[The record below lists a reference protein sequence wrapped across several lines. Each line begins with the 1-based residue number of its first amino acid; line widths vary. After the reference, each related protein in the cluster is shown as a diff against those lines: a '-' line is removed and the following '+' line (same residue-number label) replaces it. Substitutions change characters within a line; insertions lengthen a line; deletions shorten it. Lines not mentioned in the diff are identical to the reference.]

1 MEATRP
7 SGTEIVGHLV
17 QALVYLG
24 LAVEAGERWWIYA
37 AMLGV
42 AGAAQLGGM
51 AASWAGKPRI
61 VGISALASLLI
72 VGALYAEALAQA
84 IYARDHFGPMT
95 GEAVVNSFGTTLAL
109 LPWVVLWPLSRLPAL
124 RAPKALLLLPLCG
137 LLPLRAVAAPK
148 VQEDPV
154 ALRAAS
160 EAVWKQW
167 QGGAV
172 AQLPTGTLV
181 TPYMA
186 GVPDRTLRSGK
197 DPLVLPVFPTDS
209 SQAALVVELPL
220 ERPYKGLIRPGRD
233 APLLKE
239 PVSPRKHAQN
249 IKRQEIFPGASLPAA
264 MDKSVRFHSAL
275 ISDKGWLPLVD
286 GWSEPPVMTPQSL
299 DASVEAGA
307 RHLIKNMQEDGRF
320 TYIVKGPTGTP
331 GRGYNYPRHAGT
343 SWFLARAAAIF
354 PDPSIGEAADRAIG
368 HLDRT
373 SRRTADGRAFV
384 LDPERTDGKAW
395 VGTTALANMAVAL
408 RGNNPELLKA
418 WTLQLAASV
427 DAQGKVLG
435 EMDLASGKFPD
446 QPANPYGQGQAMLG
460 LILAERAGEMSGKD
474 ALDRSIAYV
483 RKDYAG
489 ATHPLLVAD
498 EHWMCLVAVA
508 LHEQRQSDAADGV
521 CAAYVAKERFG
532 TPAPGGGL
540 QPATGPAAG
549 LAEAV
554 IAWAWITKDPAW
566 KQRSEN
572 YGWLFL
578 RAQYR
583 PEDAPMLEGAAQL
596 VGGYRDAPGELDV
609 QIDAVQ
615 HTGCA
620 LLGVEALISGR
631 SRPGSLP

>member
-1 MEATRP
+1 MERSHP
-7 SGTEIVGHLV
+7 SVGEWVGHLV

-24 LAVEAGERWWIYA
+24 LAREAGERWWVYA
-37 AMLGV
+37 AMLGL
-42 AGAAQLGGM
+42 AAAAQLVGLG
-51 AASWAGKPRI
+51 ASWAGKGRL
-61 VGISALASLLI
+61 VGISSLVSLL
-72 VGALYAEALAQA
+72 VVCGLYAEAFTQA
-84 IYARDHFGPMT
+84 IYARDNFGPMT
-95 GEAVVNSFGTTLAL
+95 GETVMNSFGATLAL
-109 LPWVVLWPLSRLPAL
+109 LPWVVLWPISRLPAL
-124 RAPKALLLLPLCG
+124 KAPKVLLLLPLCG

-148 VQEDPV
+148 VQADPA
-154 ALRAAS
+154 ALRGAS

-172 AQLPTGTLV
+172 AELPTGTLV
-181 TPYMA
+181 TPYLA
-186 GVPDRTLRSGK
+186 GVPGKTLRAGK
-197 DPLVLPVFPTDS
+197 EPLVLPALPSDPS
-209 SQAALVVELPL
+209 GAALVVELPVG
-220 ERPYKGLIRPGRD
+220 RPYKGLIQPGRD
-233 APLLKE
+233 APLLKD

-249 IKRQEIFPGASLPAA
+249 IKRREIFPGVNLPAA
-264 MDKSVRFHSAL
+264 ADTSVRFQSAL
-275 ISDKGWLPLVD
+275 IHSNGMTELVN
-286 GWSEPPVMTPQSL
+286 GWSPAPPLSPESL

-320 TYIVKGPTGTP
+320 TYIVQGPSGKP

-354 PDPSIGEAADRAIG
+354 PDPAIGAAADSAIG
-368 HLDRT
+368 HLDRM
-373 SRRTADGRAFV
+373 SRRTSDGRAYV

-408 RGNNPELLKA
+408 RGNNPALLKA

-435 EMDLASGKFPD
+435 EMDQASEKFPD

-460 LILAERAGEMSGKD
+460 LILAERAGELSGKE
-474 ALDRSIAYV
+474 ALDRAIAYV
-483 RKDYAG
+483 RKDYSG

-554 IAWAWITKDPAW
+554 IAWAWITKDPEW

-578 RAQYR
+578 RSQY
-583 PEDAPMLEGAAQL
+583 
-596 VGGYRDAPGELDV
+596 
-609 QIDAVQ
+609 
-615 HTGCA
+615 
-620 LLGVEALISGR
+620 
-631 SRPGSLP
+631 